1 MSVSVSFLRRSWMSL
16 NGAAHIASSC
26 DVVIITM
33 HYGHEALL
41 YRRRIVIMGVKEF
54 FYVKGS
60 HCVGLG

>member
-41 YRRRIVIMGVKEF
+41 YRRRNVIMGVKEF
-54 FYVKGS
+54 FFM
-60 HCVGLG
+60 